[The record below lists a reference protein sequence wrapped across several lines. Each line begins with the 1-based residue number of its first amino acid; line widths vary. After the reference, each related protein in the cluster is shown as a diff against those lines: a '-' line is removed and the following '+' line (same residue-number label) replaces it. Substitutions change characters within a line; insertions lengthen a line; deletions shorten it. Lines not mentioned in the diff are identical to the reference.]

1 MADLLYQGTFT
12 GFSGASQHL
21 LSQDG
26 DIVAEIQAV
35 TWKGTPFNKRGYV
48 GSLVLLNAFEG
59 IGNET
64 YNLVIIAYGESGTKK
79 IKLEG
84 ITFVESGSKCVEKA
98 HQFIL
103 NKVVL

>member
-1 MADLLYQGTFT
+1 MTNLLYQGTFT

-35 TWKGTPFNKRGYV
+35 TWKGDPFNNVYV
-48 GSLVLLNAFEG
+48 GSLVVMNAFE
-59 IGNET
+59 ELVKES
-64 YNLVIIAYGESGTKK
+64 YNLVIIVYGESGTMK

-84 ITFVESGSKCVEKA
+84 ITFIESGAKDVEKA
-98 HQFIL
+98 HQFTL
-103 NKVVL
+103 KKVVL